1 VKKILII
8 QTAFLGDVVL
18 ATPLISELNRI
29 FPTAQLDLLVRKG
42 NESLLKNNPN
52 IQQVFTFNKKE
63 GKLKSLMRIIRSI
76 RKEKYDTVIN
86 LQRFTTSGLIT
97 LCSGATAKIGFDKNP
112 LAFGYTKK
120 IKHTLEIG
128 KHEIERNLACI
139 EHLGGKS
146 FVAPKLYP
154 SDADYEFI
162 QSLKTESFVCLAPA
176 SIWFT
181 KQLPVE
187 KWIELGR
194 RKSEH
199 EIVYLIGGP
208 ADFELCE
215 EIRLKIGNDRVHNL
229 AGTLSLLQS
238 AALMKNAK
246 RTYTNDSG
254 PMHLASAMNAPVTA
268 FYCSTLPSFGFG
280 PVSDDSKI
288 AEIDFQLNCRPCGLH
303 GHKACPQGHFKC
315 GNIAISEL

>member
-1 VKKILII
+1 MKKILII

-18 ATPLISELNRI
+18 ATPLASELNRI
-29 FPTAQLDLLVRKG
+29 FPTAQLDFLVRKG
-42 NESLLKNNPN
+42 NESLLKNHPQ
-52 IQQVFTFNKKE
+52 IHQVFTFNKKE
-63 GKLKSLMRIIRSI
+63 GKLKSLLKTIRTI
-76 RKEKYDTVIN
+76 RNEKYDTVIN

-97 LCSGATAKIGFDKNP
+97 LCSGATVKIGFDKNP

-120 IKHTLEIG
+120 INHALESG

-139 EHLGGKS
+139 EYLGGKS

-154 SDADYEFI
+154 SDADFELVNAFT
-162 QSLKTESFVCLAPA
+162 TESFVCLAPA

-187 KWIELGR
+187 KWIELGK
-194 RKSEH
+194 RKSET

-208 ADFELCE
+208 TDFELCE
-215 EIRLKIGNDRVHNL
+215 EIRLKIGNDRIQNL
-229 AGTLSLLQS
+229 AGKLSLLQS
-238 AALMKNAK
+238 AALIKLAK

-288 AEIDFQLNCRPCGLH
+288 AQIDFQLDCRPCGLH
-303 GHKACPQGHFKC
+303 GHKACPEGHFKC
-315 GNIAISEL
+315 GNITVSEL